1 MQNKDF
7 YNLNIS
13 ELIDLLSNLQIK
25 ETKLKKDYYTKEIS
39 KVSKDIDILLKKNK
53 TKISAKII
61 RKIIFVSLSNLIVWE
76 AKDQMISD
84 KKNYYK
90 ILKKALQINSIR
102 NTVTNSMMKDFNEYD
117 FTRTRVTRFTKNES
131 NWKNYLK
138 KKLK

>member
-117 FTRTRVTRFTKNES
+117 FTRTRVTRFTKNEP

>member
-117 FTRTRVTRFTKNES
+117 FTRTRVTRFTKNEP
-131 NWKNYLK
+131 NWENYLK

>member
-90 ILKKALQINSIR
+90 ILKKHYKSTQLEIQSLI
-102 NTVTNSMMKDFNEYD
+102 
-117 FTRTRVTRFTKNES
+117 
-131 NWKNYLK
+131 L
-138 KKLK
+138 

>member
-1 MQNKDF
+1 M
-7 YNLNIS
+7 
-13 ELIDLLSNLQIK
+13 
-25 ETKLKKDYYTKEIS
+25 
-39 KVSKDIDILLKKNK
+39 
-53 TKISAKII
+53 
-61 RKIIFVSLSNLIVWE
+61 IVWE

-117 FTRTRVTRFTKNES
+117 FTRTRVTRFTKNEP

-138 KKLK
+138 KKFK

>member
-61 RKIIFVSLSNLIVWE
+61 RKIIFVSLSNLIVWK

>member
-117 FTRTRVTRFTKNES
+117 FTRTIVTRFTKNES